1 MQAILC
7 QKILLGLTKCSDLS
21 DLCATSATTASACPV
36 GSDQTSTADDD
47 PNQAQCP
54 ELPLDATCSAFVG
67 EHGNPSR
74 TCICFLSSCACTEC
88 NNLFY
93 TGECNGAQAC
103 NARVSEAEF
112 VDNGNSDNTVGVC
125 VNYTAA
131 GSPCTTG
138 YGKISHTSPA
148 SLFPLDTHL
157 SPLLGLK
164 AFTPLHPVLLH
175 PSGSCSVDCSLCM
188 CCLWSW

>member
-7 QKILLGLTKCSDLS
+7 QKFLLGLTKCCDLS

-36 GSDQTSTADDD
+36 RSDQTSTADAD

-54 ELPLDATCSAFVG
+54 ELPPDATCSAFVG
-67 EHGNPSR
+67 EHGNLPR
-74 TCICFLSSCACTEC
+74 TCSCLMSSSACTDC
-88 NNLFY
+88 NKFLY
-93 TGECNGAQAC
+93 TGECSGAQAC
-103 NARVSEAEF
+103 NARVSEVEF

-138 YGKISHTSPA
+138 YGKVST
-148 SLFPLDTHL
+148 FP
-157 SPLLGLK
+157 SPLLAL
-164 AFTPLHPVLLH
+164 
-175 PSGSCSVDCSLCM
+175 
-188 CCLWSW
+188 